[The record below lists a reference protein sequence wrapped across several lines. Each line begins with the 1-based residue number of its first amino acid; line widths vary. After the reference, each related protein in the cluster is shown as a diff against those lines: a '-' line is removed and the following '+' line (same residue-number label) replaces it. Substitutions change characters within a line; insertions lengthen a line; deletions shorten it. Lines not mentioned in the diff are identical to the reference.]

1 MDKGGDISLIGLAH
15 AQKLPVNFVLMAL
28 MVKDKGGDQRDEE
41 DGEDGD
47 FPSPRGFFF
56 PCHSFGL
63 ALFCVQDICPVVGIS
78 CEGHEDQTVA
88 LLTVIEEGHLREEKG
103 ACSKSRGKR
112 ELLNLECTI
121 NFET

>member
-1 MDKGGDISLIGLAH
+1 MGFSL
-15 AQKLPVNFVLMAL
+15 
-28 MVKDKGGDQRDEE
+28 
-41 DGEDGD
+41 
-47 FPSPRGFFF
+47 PSRFFS
-56 PCHSFGL
+56 PATPL
-63 ALFCVQDICPVVGIS
+63 DWALFCVQDICPVVGIS